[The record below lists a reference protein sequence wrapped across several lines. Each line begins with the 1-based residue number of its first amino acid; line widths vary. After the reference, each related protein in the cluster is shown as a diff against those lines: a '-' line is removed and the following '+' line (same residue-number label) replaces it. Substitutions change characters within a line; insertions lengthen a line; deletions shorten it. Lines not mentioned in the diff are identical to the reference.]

1 MEKDMTKGSPAKII
15 LSFTL
20 PIFIGNVFQQLYS
33 MADTVI
39 VGKCVG
45 TPALAAVGSTGTIT
59 FLILGFLMGLTVGF
73 TVLTAQRFGAG
84 DMDGMRKTV
93 GSAAILSLVV
103 SLVMTAASMLAMRPL
118 MKLMNTPEDIFADAY
133 TYVMIICAGIFA
145 QVLYNLL
152 SCILRAL
159 GNSKTPL
166 YFLILAALLNIV
178 LDLILIINFHMG
190 VAGAALATVISQGVS
205 GLLCLIYIIRNV
217 PLLRLQKEDWLPD
230 VHLAKIQMGIGFP
243 MALQYSITAI
253 GTMMMQSSLNLLGS
267 LSVAAF
273 TAANK
278 IEQVVT
284 QAYVAL
290 GTTISTYCAQNVG
303 AGNIRRVRQGFQAS
317 TLIGFAYS
325 IFASI
330 FIMTSGKYLTYLFVS
345 EHISEIL
352 GEVDLYLKCIG
363 FFFLPLTIVNIYRNG
378 IQGMGFGL
386 LPMTAGI
393 AELIGRGVVAVIA
406 ARQRSYLGVCMAS
419 PIAWVLA
426 AGLLLVM
433 YVSIMK
439 LYGKKLDI
447 VQDDT
452 PQKKAGAC
460 RLVKQHTS

>member
-1 MEKDMTKGSPAKII
+1 
-15 LSFTL
+15 
-20 PIFIGNVFQQLYS
+20 
-33 MADTVI
+33 MADTII
-39 VGKCVG
+39 VGKYVG

-59 FLILGFLMGLTVGF
+59 FLILGFLMGMTVGF

-93 GSAAILSLVV
+93 GSAALLSLVV
-103 SLVMTAASMLAMRPL
+103 SLVMTAVSMLGMRPL
-118 MKLMNTPEDIFADAY
+118 MKLMNTPDDIFADAY
-133 TYVMIICAGIFA
+133 TYIMIICAGIFA

-166 YFLILAALLNIV
+166 YFLILAAFLNIV
-178 LDLILIINFHMG
+178 LDLVLIINFEMG

-205 GLLCLIYIIRNV
+205 GLLCLIYIIRKV
-217 PLLRLQKEDWLPD
+217 PLLKLKKDDWLPD
-230 VHLAKIQMGIGFP
+230 GHLARIQMGIGFP

-273 TAANK
+273 TAASK

-303 AGNIRRVRQGFQAS
+303 AGDLQRVRQGFRAS

-325 IFASI
+325 ILASA
-330 FIMTSGKYLTYLFVS
+330 FVMTSGKYLTYLFVS
-345 EHISEIL
+345 EHVLDII
-352 GEVDLYLKCIG
+352 GEVDLYLNCIG
-363 FFFLPLTIVNIYRNG
+363 YFFLPLTIVNIYRNG

-386 LPMTAGI
+386 LPMTAGV
-393 AELIGRGVVAVIA
+393 AELVGRGVVAVIA
-406 ARQRSYLGVCMAS
+406 ARQHSYLGVCLAS
-419 PIAWVLA
+419 PAAWVLA
-426 AGLLLVM
+426 GALLIGM
-433 YVSIMK
+433 YFYILKV
-439 LYGKKLDI
+439 YGKKLGSARCEELL
-447 VQDDT
+447 
-452 PQKKAGAC
+452 PEKKHSPC
-460 RLVKQHTS
+460 RT